1 MLSYPSI
8 SLIESISPFRLIE
21 HQIHPIVNGVDGF
34 PDGSPDWSCQQ
45 QSRNRNVIDVK

>member
-21 HQIHPIVNGVDGF
+21 HQIHPIVNSVEGF
-34 PDGSPDWSCQQ
+34 HRAGQELAGPATQLKREASDA
-45 QSRNRNVIDVK
+45 K